1 MPPILV
7 NDLGFLNR
15 YAPCTV
21 HWCGTFEQ
29 NALTSVIGVGYK
41 QICPLHGLLIMFSD
55 LCELLTAVRKA
66 KTDQTNSFFS
76 RDVNAK
82 IGG

>member
-1 MPPILV
+1 
-7 NDLGFLNR
+7 
-15 YAPCTV
+15 
-21 HWCGTFEQ
+21 
-29 NALTSVIGVGYK
+29 
-41 QICPLHGLLIMFSD
+41 MFSD